1 MKRIRQWLEYCILW
15 LMLKFLGVLP
25 RRVARFLGAA
35 VAWIFFALLPKMRR
49 TANFNLQLAFP
60 EWSDEQRKRVIRGMV
75 RQIGWLCAEFSQ
87 FPKYK
92 RHGIEKVVV
101 LDGNENFLEGQ
112 RRGKGVLFLTGHF
125 SAWELAPFAHSL
137 YGYPLHFLVRAI
149 DNPRVNELVSR
160 YRSLSGNVAIEKN
173 ESARAI
179 LRVMRD
185 AGTVGILMDQNTMP
199 EESVFVD
206 FFGIPAS
213 TTSGFARLA
222 LRTDA
227 AVVPVYVFWSAEEQK
242 YHLRFEPPLE
252 LTRSGDNERDILE
265 NTAQFNQ
272 MIEGIIRQNP
282 DGWIWVHQR
291 WRVRPPGEKPI
302 YPW

>member
-1 MKRIRQWLEYCILW
+1 MKRIRQRLEYCVVW
-15 LMLKFLGVLP
+15 LLLKLFALLP
-25 RRVARFLGAA
+25 RQVARSLGAR

-49 TANFNLQLAFP
+49 TAMFNLHLAFP
-60 EWSDEQRKRVIRGMV
+60 EWSDAQRKRVIRGMV
-75 RQIGWLCAEFSQ
+75 RQIGWMFAEFAR
-87 FPKYK
+87 FPEYK
-92 RHGIEKVVV
+92 RHGIEKVVA
-101 LDGNENFLEGQ
+101 LDGNENFLAGQ
-112 RRGKGVLFLTGHF
+112 QRGKGVLFLTGHF

-149 DNPRVNELVSR
+149 DNPYVNELVSR
-160 YRSLSGNVAIEKN
+160 YRSLSGNVEIEKN

-199 EESVFVD
+199 EESVFAD

-227 AVVPVYVFWSAEEQK
+227 AVVPVYVFWSPAEQR

-252 LTRSGDNERDILE
+252 LTRSGDGERDILE
-265 NTAQFNQ
+265 NTAQFNRV
-272 MIEGIIRQNP
+272 IEGIIRRNP
-282 DGWIWVHQR
+282 DGWIWMHQR
-291 WRVRPPGEKPI
+291 WRVRPEGEKAI

>member
-1 MKRIRQWLEYCILW
+1 MGTR
-15 LMLKFLGVLP
+15 
-25 RRVARFLGAA
+25 
-35 VAWIFFALLPKMRR
+35 
-49 TANFNLQLAFP
+49 
-60 EWSDEQRKRVIRGMV
+60 S
-75 RQIGWLCAEFSQ
+75 LC
-87 FPKYK
+87 
-92 RHGIEKVVV
+92 
-101 LDGNENFLEGQ
+101 D
-112 RRGKGVLFLTGHF
+112 
-125 SAWELAPFAHSL
+125 SL

-227 AVVPVYVFWSAEEQK
+227 AVVPVYVFWSAAEQK
-242 YHLRFEPPLE
+242 YHFGFAAAG
-252 LTRSGDNERDILE
+252 S
-265 NTAQFNQ
+265 
-272 MIEGIIRQNP
+272 
-282 DGWIWVHQR
+282 
-291 WRVRPPGEKPI
+291 
-302 YPW
+302 

>member
-1 MKRIRQWLEYCILW
+1 MRGIRQWLEYAALW
-15 LMLKFLGVLP
+15 LILALLRLLP
-25 RRVARFLGAA
+25 RSVARFVGAA
-35 VAWIFFALLPKMRR
+35 VAKVFFAAMPKMRR
-49 TANFNLQLAFP
+49 TAMFNLQLAFP
-60 EWSDEQRKRVIRGMV
+60 EWSDEQRRRVVQGMV
-75 RQIGWLCAEFSQ
+75 RQVGWMCAEFAR

-92 RHGIEKVVV
+92 RDGIENVVA
-101 LDGNENFLEGQ
+101 LDGNENFLEGKQ
-112 RRGKGVLFLTGHF
+112 RGKGVLFLTGHF

-149 DNPRVNELVSR
+149 DNPRVDALVTR
-160 YRSLSGNVAIEKN
+160 YRSLSGNIPIEKN

-206 FFGIPAS
+206 FFGILAS

-227 AVVPVYVFWSAEEQK
+227 AVVPVYVFWHPEEQK
-242 YHLRFEPPLE
+242 YHLRFERPLE
-252 LTRSGDNERDILE
+252 LTRSDDNERDIVE
-265 NTAQFNQ
+265 NTARFNQ
-272 MIEGIIRQNP
+272 VIEGIIRRYP